1 MTPTVARL
9 LLIGRRD
16 APNVAGSDIIGG
28 GCMLEPQRERIDEDI
43 SIHIFSVS
51 AGLVGVCL
59 TVVGILRIVISKNP
73 RTLADDLLS
82 FDALLFLLSCS
93 LAYVVLRTR
102 TTRRM
107 KRVEKAADVIF
118 ITALVLMAFA
128 CAVITYA
135 IV

>member
-1 MTPTVARL
+1 MAAT
-9 LLIGRRD
+9 
-16 APNVAGSDIIGG
+16 
-28 GCMLEPQRERIDEDI
+28 EQERIDEDI

-59 TVVGILRIVISKNP
+59 TVVGILRIVISKNV

-82 FDALLFLLSCS
+82 FDALLFLVSCS
-93 LAYVVLRTR
+93 LAYLALRVR
-102 TTRRM
+102 STRRM
-107 KRVEKAADVIF
+107 HRVEKAADTVF

-135 IV
+135 IL